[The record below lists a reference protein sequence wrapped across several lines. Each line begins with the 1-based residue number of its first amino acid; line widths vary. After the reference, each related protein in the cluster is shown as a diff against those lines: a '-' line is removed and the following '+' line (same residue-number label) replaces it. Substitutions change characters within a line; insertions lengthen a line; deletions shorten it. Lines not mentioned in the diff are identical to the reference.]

1 MLQEMVSDQVKG
13 TAMLCTSGF
22 LFTYYTIWAVLLP
35 FFDESSPIH
44 NMFPSREWA
53 VRIPAFTL
61 VTGISA
67 VAIFIGLAIVSE
79 QEPRRGQWPIH
90 TPTIFIGFSAYS
102 WWTWSLDPNTA
113 IEVVRNPIPWA
124 HSRRD
129 CQIYWRLCRT
139 GCCIWTTMCD
149 MRLLADMLRGCA
161 WVSKTLW
168 AYLVCGQVKALA
180 DAGIGALVWHIAF
193 VSF

>member
-1 MLQEMVSDQVKG
+1 
-13 TAMLCTSGF
+13 
-22 LFTYYTIWAVLLP
+22 
-35 FFDESSPIH
+35 
-44 NMFPSREWA
+44 MFPSREWA

-90 TPTIFIGFSAYS
+90 TPTIFIGFSAYF

-129 CQIYWRLCRT
+129 ETVRSIGVCVALDVIYGLRCATCAFWLTCFAAVRGSQNHCGHTSCVAKSKRSP
-139 GCCIWTTMCD
+139 
-149 MRLLADMLRGCA
+149 MRE
-161 WVSKTLW
+161 
-168 AYLVCGQVKALA
+168 LVLSY
-180 DAGIGALVWHIAF
+180 GI
-193 VSF
+193 